1 MEYRE
6 FVCAVEKGMNMKLKG
21 GVKASVYTAVKN
33 NGKEKK
39 GIMVECPGVNI
50 SPTIYLEEFYD
61 HYQKGK
67 SMEEI
72 IGDIFDFY
80 EQIKCE
86 KSWDTTGFENYDRLR
101 DKVVF
106 KLVHTEQNKELL
118 KSVPHKEFLDLSI
131 VFYVLLHVK
140 KDGSVT
146 MMICNH
152 HLKLWNI
159 TVEELYAV
167 ACENAKRL
175 IPAQL
180 FAMSRVVDEI
190 LNPSLRKVGN
200 WTENLFD
207 KPEVEGGEIMYVL
220 TNSLRNLGA
229 SCILY
234 PHVLDMAG
242 EIIGEDFYVLP
253 SSIHEVILVPESN
266 AMEQM
271 EMDEMVTEINATQVA
286 EEEILSNHA
295 YFYERE
301 TGLLI
306 LQQYE
311 NMAAS

>member
-1 MEYRE
+1 
-6 FVCAVEKGMNMKLKG
+6 
-21 GVKASVYTAVKN
+21 
-33 NGKEKK
+33 
-39 GIMVECPGVNI
+39 
-50 SPTIYLEEFYD
+50 
-61 HYQKGK
+61 
-67 SMEEI
+67 
-72 IGDIFDFY
+72 
-80 EQIKCE
+80 
-86 KSWDTTGFENYDRLR
+86 
-101 DKVVF
+101 
-106 KLVHTEQNKELL
+106 
-118 KSVPHKEFLDLSI
+118 
-131 VFYVLLHVK
+131 
-140 KDGSVT
+140 
-146 MMICNH
+146 
-152 HLKLWNI
+152 
-159 TVEELYAV
+159 
-167 ACENAKRL
+167 
-175 IPAQL
+175 
-180 FAMSRVVDEI
+180 
-190 LNPSLRKVGN
+190 
-200 WTENLFD
+200 
-207 KPEVEGGEIMYVL
+207 MYVL